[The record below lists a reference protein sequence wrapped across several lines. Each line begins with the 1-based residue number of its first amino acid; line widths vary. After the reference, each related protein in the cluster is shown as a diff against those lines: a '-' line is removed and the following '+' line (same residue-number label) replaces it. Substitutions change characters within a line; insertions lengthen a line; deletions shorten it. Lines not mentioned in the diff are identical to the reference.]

1 LPAVNGHLILA
12 TQIEV
17 SMSEQ
22 YRNFM
27 GHLWVQKEDNIYTI
41 GINED
46 ALDDFSE
53 ITSMDLPQEAE
64 DIEGDVSIGTIETD
78 EGTLD
83 IYSPVAGKVI
93 EVNTVVVEDP
103 TQIQDDPYDA
113 WLIKVESDDEVSE
126 DEEEDDEDDE
136 DEEEQEDED

>member
-1 LPAVNGHLILA
+1 
-12 TQIEV
+12 
-17 SMSEQ
+17 MSEQ